1 MIDLESWMSR
11 ELTVLATGGAYFEA
25 PRWRH
30 GLWWTSDLYRKAIF
44 TYTPEGKEEK
54 VLDMEHQPSGLGWL
68 PDGSLLFVSQQD
80 HRVYKRTSGGAVSL
94 HADVS
99 AYCAGDLNDMVVD
112 SKGRAFVG
120 EFGFDPFAGGPPK
133 SANLIRIDPDGSSE
147 LVASDLMFPNGS
159 VITADDRTLIVGEG
173 FAGKYTAFT
182 INDDGSLTD
191 RRDWATLSSPPNMT
205 SIDVLLEQL
214 DVIVDGCCMD
224 AEGAIWAADV
234 RNAKCL
240 RVLPGGEIADEID
253 APEGQ
258 NIFACML
265 GGHDGRTLLMCI
277 APGLRDN
284 DRLGDL
290 AATLQ
295 TTRVEVPHAAFP

>member
-1 MIDLESWMSR
+1 MTR

-25 PRWRH
+25 PRWRD
-30 GLWWTSDLYRKAIF
+30 GRWWTSDLYRKQIL
-44 TYTPEGKEEK
+44 TYTPEGKEE
-54 VLDMEHQPSGLGWL
+54 VIVELEHQPSGLGWL
-68 PDGSLLFVSQQD
+68 PDGSLLFVSQEDQ
-80 HRVYKRTSGGAVSL
+80 RVYKRSVDGKITL

-99 AYCAGDLNDMVVD
+99 EHCAGDLNDMVVD

-133 SANLIRIDPDGSSE
+133 TANLIRIDPNGTHE
-147 LVASDLMFPNGS
+147 VVASDLVFPNGS
-159 VITADDRTLIVGEG
+159 VITGDDSTLIVGEG
-173 FAGKYTAFT
+173 MAGKYTAFT
-182 INDDGSLTD
+182 IAEDGSLSD
-191 RRDWATLSSPPNMT
+191 RRDWAVLSRPANMEAP
-205 SIDVLLEQL
+205 LAEYLMEL

-240 RVLPGGEIADEID
+240 RVLPGGEIAEEIA

-265 GGHDGRTLLMCI
+265 GGEDGKTLLLCV

-295 TTRVEVPHAAFP
+295 TTRVDVPHAAFP